1 MLRSLRLITVF
12 VLLVCSL
19 SPVGA
24 FAAQAALESSHP
36 VNRMLGEKLS
46 YDISFLWFDH
56 LAEGTI
62 SLSPG
67 PETGQYTALL
77 EAHTLGIA
85 ALLTRNRVERIETI
99 MEIGP
104 DGLLRPLVKNKHST
118 KGAGESKKER
128 IRVSKFNYADR
139 TVLHEKWSTGK
150 KPQKKSYPLG
160 QKENVYDI
168 LSAFYNLRAG
178 LFGPVAYGPGLILP
192 TFTLR
197 GIEEII
203 VTRVAEDEPNRHSFF
218 PDGTILCE
226 VSVDPDAF
234 GTKGREM
241 FVGFDAQ
248 MVPRRAVVENVIGL
262 GDVRGLLRNADH

>member
-1 MLRSLRLITVF
+1 MWRSLRLITVII
-12 VLLVCSL
+12 LLAFTL
-19 SPVGA
+19 PAVGV
-24 FAAQAALESSHP
+24 FAAQAVLESGHP
-36 VNRMLGEKLS
+36 INRMLGEKLS

-62 SLSPG
+62 SFSSG

-85 ALLTRNRVERIETI
+85 AFLTRNRVERIETV

-118 KGAGESKKER
+118 KGVGDSKKER
-128 IRVSKFNYADR
+128 IRISKFNYADH

-150 KPQKKSYPLG
+150 PSQKKIYPLG
-160 QKENVYDI
+160 QKEQVYDI

-178 LFGPVAYGPGLILP
+178 LFGPVIYGPALTLP

-197 GIEEII
+197 GIEEIM
-203 VTRVAEDEPNRHSFF
+203 VSRVAEDEPNRHSFF
-218 PDGTILCE
+218 PDGTILCK

-234 GTKGREM
+234 GTKGREI

-248 MVPRRAVVENVIGL
+248 MIPHRAVVENVIGL